1 MRPILMAAVTAAGLL
16 VAAPALAYTIVPA
29 DDGSG
34 RVFVL
39 LERDYGDIVPLSAL
53 PPPFNQIVQ
62 TVQGPDALSFRWRYF
77 RSDED
82 GLFYIRV
89 DEDGAGTA
97 TFGFN
102 DPEPAT
108 GDRLGFAAVLVDRDG
123 RAMHA
128 MLVRANVGQG
138 ADGAVQTGYKAEIAI
153 DREPEWWREVD
164 AMAFLMMKYYEQ
176 QAPSDEGVW
185 EAMER
190 AVSRFTK
197 GRGTTER
204 AIAE

>member
-1 MRPILMAAVTAAGLL
+1 MRAILTAAAMAAGVLT
-16 VAAPALAYTIVPA
+16 AAPAKAYTIVPA

-34 RVFVL
+34 RIFVL
-39 LERDYGDIVPLSAL
+39 LERDYGDVVPLSAL

-62 TVQGPDALSFRWRYF
+62 TAQGPDALTFRWRYF

-102 DPEPAT
+102 DPEPVA

-123 RAMHA
+123 RAMHS
-128 MLVRANVGQG
+128 MLVRANVGPDTGG
-138 ADGAVQTGYKAEIAI
+138 AGRTGYEAEIAI
-153 DREPEWWREVD
+153 DREPAWWREVD

-185 EAMER
+185 QAMER
-190 AVSRFTK
+190 AVSRFTQ
-197 GRGTTER
+197 GRGTSER
-204 AIAE
+204 AAAR